1 MSTAQ
6 APIGS
11 GFSRAS
17 TTVDVIKGVDLVG
30 KVGIVTGGYSG
41 LGLEAARTLA
51 SAGARIIVPARDVE
65 RARKAIA
72 AAGGGMEVQPM
83 DLTDPGSIDN
93 FARDFVEAGLP
104 LHMLINNAG
113 IMALPELRRDAQG
126 NELQFAT
133 NHLGHFRL
141 TLRLWPALK
150 QAGSA
155 RVVSV
160 SSAGHRFSP
169 VVFDDINFERR
180 DYEPFKA
187 YGQSKTANIL
197 FAVALDRR
205 GKDEGIRAFALHPGG
220 IAGTN
225 LGAHIGLEMLKKTGF
240 LDENDRPVVDL
251 SRDLKSVPQG
261 AATHVWCAVSP
272 QLDGKGGVFCADSD
286 ITPVLP
292 EVGSTDLTQ
301 DRTNRGTGVQAY
313 AVDQKAAEELWRKSE
328 EITNTSVQ
336 GVRDATTLR

>member
-6 APIGS
+6 TPIGS

-17 TTVDVIKGVDLVG
+17 TTSDIIRGVDLVG
-30 KVGIVTGGYSG
+30 KVAIVTGGHSG

-51 SAGARIIVPARDVE
+51 LAGARVIVPARDVQ
-65 RARKAIA
+65 RARNAIA
-72 AAGGGMEVQPM
+72 EAGSGMEVKTM
-83 DLTDPGSIDN
+83 DLTNPRSIDD
-93 FARDFVEAGLP
+93 FARNFVETGLP

-113 IMALPELRRDAQG
+113 IMALPELKRDAQG
-126 NELQFAT
+126 NELQFST

-141 TLRLWPALK
+141 TLRLWSAL
-150 QAGSA
+150 QRARSA

-180 DYEPFKA
+180 DYDPFLA
-187 YGQSKTANIL
+187 YGQSKTANVL
-197 FAVALDRR
+197 FTVALDQR
-205 GKDEGIRAFALHPGG
+205 GKGEGIRAFALHPGG

-225 LGAHIGLEMLKKTGF
+225 LGAHVGLDMLKKTGF
-240 LDENDRPVVDL
+240 VDENDRPIVDL
-251 SRDLKSVPQG
+251 DRDLKSVPQG

-292 EVGSTDLTQ
+292 QGNGVDLSTE
-301 DRTNRGTGVQAY
+301 DRSRRLTGVEAY
-313 AVDQKAAEELWRKSE
+313 AIDSAAAKELWRRSE
-328 EITNTSVQ
+328 EMTNVCI
-336 GVRDATTLR
+336 